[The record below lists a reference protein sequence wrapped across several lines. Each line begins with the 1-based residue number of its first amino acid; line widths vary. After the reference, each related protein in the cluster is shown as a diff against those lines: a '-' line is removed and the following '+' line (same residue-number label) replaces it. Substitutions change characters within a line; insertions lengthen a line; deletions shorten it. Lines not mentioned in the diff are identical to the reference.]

1 MNCGIRPS
9 VSRYQLMCIG
19 VGRPVGHSTNGSLG
33 VTMHTIAR
41 SAGGRSSAASHWM
54 RPP

>member
-1 MNCGIRPS
+1 MLLDLPPATGDGLRDMAI
-9 VSRYQLMCIG
+9 
-19 VGRPVGHSTNGSLG
+19 GHSTNGSLG